1 MNLKLKAIILAG
13 GQGLRLRPLTDDRP
27 KAMISINGK
36 PIAEIQ
42 LGWLIGNI
50 KVKVEQVI
58 FSCGHKGE
66 ILEEYFEHEYEGV
79 PIRYVIE
86 KEPLGTGGAIKNTL
100 RSLDLDKD
108 EDVLI
113 MNGDVIT
120 NMDLSNMIE
129 WHSFT
134 QTMVTMLV
142 VPYRSAFGVVH
153 VDKLRN
159 VRKFEEK
166 PEFKDVWING
176 GIYLVQAKK
185 LMKFLP
191 DKGDIE
197 RETFPKLVDYGEIS
211 AFPYYGFWRVVD
223 SIKDLK
229 EVEKEIIK
237 VERSLFEKI

>member
-1 MNLKLKAIILAG
+1 LEVIILAG

-27 KAMISINGK
+27 KAMVSINGK

-42 LGWLIGNI
+42 LNWLMKNME
-50 KVKVEQVI
+50 VEQII
-58 FSCGHKGE
+58 FSYGHKGDV
-66 ILEEYFEHEYEGV
+66 LENHFGDEYRGV

-86 KEPLGTGGAIKNTL
+86 KEPLGTGGAVRNTL
-100 RSLDLDKD
+100 QTLNLDESGKEN
-108 EDVLI
+108 EDILI

-120 NMDLSNMIE
+120 SMPLSNMIE
-129 WHSFT
+129 WHISG
-134 QTMVTMLV
+134 QTMVTMLI
-142 VPYRSAFGVVH
+142 VPYRSSFGVVY

-176 GIYLVQAKK
+176 GIYIVQAKK

-197 RETFPKLVDYGEIS
+197 RETFPKLVNYGEIS

-229 EVEKEIIK
+229 EVEKEITELESI
-237 VERSLFEKI
+237 L